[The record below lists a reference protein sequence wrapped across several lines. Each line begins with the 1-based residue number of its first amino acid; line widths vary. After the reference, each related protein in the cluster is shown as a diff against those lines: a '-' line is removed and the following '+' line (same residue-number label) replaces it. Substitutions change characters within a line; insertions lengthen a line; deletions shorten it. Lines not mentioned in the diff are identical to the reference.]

1 MGLIGGQEEIESF
14 YGDIKTTLE
23 QFITAA
29 EEIARVN
36 KITESPL
43 TVAKTIEI
51 FVSRPLL
58 DYNIYGQVLEKNRS
72 KEQKHIIG
80 SYQILT
86 RVIGSRYFGKYLQQR
101 DTIEIIDQILKLR
114 KGKKRRGLF
123 LYNKPEKYFFAKCLS
138 LGIKRLR
145 ENLGLSYHKI
155 ASDIEKSVTFV
166 RNLENC
172 RAGAKNYER
181 DVFSRLIAQ
190 LAGNAR
196 CTFQFLLLLADDY
209 NKSENGLF
217 CPIQKID
224 DRRLI
229 ELNFIQSFLKEN
241 SDIAAALFKIISDWD
256 SKEYID
262 LLRNVLF
269 DYCEKIDNLNKN
281 K

>member
-1 MGLIGGQEEIESF
+1 M
-14 YGDIKTTLE
+14 
-23 QFITAA
+23 
-29 EEIARVN
+29 
-36 KITESPL
+36 
-43 TVAKTIEI
+43 
-51 FVSRPLL
+51 
-58 DYNIYGQVLEKNRS
+58 
-72 KEQKHIIG
+72 
-80 SYQILT
+80 
-86 RVIGSRYFGKYLQQR
+86 
-101 DTIEIIDQILKLR
+101 
-114 KGKKRRGLF
+114 
-123 LYNKPEKYFFAKCLS
+123 
-138 LGIKRLR
+138 
-145 ENLGLSYHKI
+145 
-155 ASDIEKSVTFV
+155 
-166 RNLENC
+166 ENC
-172 RAGAKNYER
+172 RAGVKNYER

-241 SDIAAALFKIISDWD
+241 SDIAAALFKIISNWD

-281 K
+281 E